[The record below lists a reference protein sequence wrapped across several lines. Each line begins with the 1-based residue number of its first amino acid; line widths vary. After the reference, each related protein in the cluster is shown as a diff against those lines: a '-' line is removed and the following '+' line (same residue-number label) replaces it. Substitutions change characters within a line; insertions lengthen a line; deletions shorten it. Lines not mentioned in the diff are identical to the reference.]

1 MTASATLM
9 KESKPNALRGGPS
22 RAPMPDPQMPN
33 FWQRLDRS
41 GIPLLAAR
49 LILGATFIYMGYKK
63 IGDPVGFLKQVRMYE
78 MIPEGTPL
86 LLNSIAIILPWMEVA
101 TGIALILGVALR
113 GAALIQLVM
122 LVMFSGAI
130 FLRTMDIMKA
140 ESTPFLQVAFD
151 CGCGSG
157 VVVIWK
163 KLLSNL
169 GLCLLTFIPLLSLS
183 RRFCLGR

>member
-1 MTASATLM
+1 MLGRKASD
-9 KESKPNALRGGPS
+9 PGPT
-22 RAPMPDPQMPN
+22 RAPMPDPQMPTL
-33 FWQRLDRS
+33 WQRLDRS

-78 MIPEGTPL
+78 MIPEGTPFP
-86 LLNSIAIILPWMEVA
+86 LNSVAIILPWMEVA
-101 TGIALILGVALR
+101 TGVALLLGLALR

-122 LVMFSGAI
+122 LVMFTGAI
-130 FLRTMDIMKA
+130 FLRTMHIMKA
-140 ESTPFLQVAFD
+140 ESTPFLQIAFE

-169 GLCLLTFIPLLSLS
+169 GLCLLTFIPLLSHS